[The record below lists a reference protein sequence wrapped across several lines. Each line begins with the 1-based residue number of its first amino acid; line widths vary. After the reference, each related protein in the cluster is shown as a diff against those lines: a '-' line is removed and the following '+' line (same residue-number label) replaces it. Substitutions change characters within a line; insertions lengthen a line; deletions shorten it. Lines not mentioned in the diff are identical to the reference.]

1 MDLIK
6 KNLKWIGTVL
16 VFMGILLM
24 YLNIYPLNIFFHGFG
39 VCVWTLAGYL
49 SKDKAVLT
57 NFGLQI
63 PLFGIGFFNL
73 II

>member
-1 MDLIK
+1 MNIK
-6 KNLKWIGTVL
+6 TLKWLGTFFVL
-16 VFMGILLM
+16 VGILLTN
-24 YLNIYPLNIFFHGFG
+24 LNFYPINIFFHGFG
-39 VCVWTLAGYL
+39 VCVWTLAGFL

-73 II
+73 IF